1 MRAWLGNFVTAG
13 ITHFAS
19 ACVSGWL
26 SLICMSQPLFT
37 NRSFVASAVCCALC
51 ATTTALGAET
61 KRRDYDLPGG
71 DAASTLKQFAD
82 ACGEQVVYLVDNV
95 RGVTTNAVAGR
106 FTAREALDRM
116 LAGTRLLATQ
126 DEGTGALVVGRKR
139 PAEPST
145 PAKSDRHGMSEESPQ
160 SMKRKNVISHLGA
173 WLAILLAP
181 VDRAAGA
188 ESVPQSGG
196 EPKEETL
203 VLSIFEV
210 TGDKDEGYRST
221 QTIAGTRTLEELR
234 DTPNSISIINREL
247 IDDLGVTTMAELSA
261 FGVTGEIDTNVEA
274 NRTSYDFRGTAG
286 TQLRNGI
293 LWLLPKDTYNLE
305 RVEILRGPTAF
316 LYGEGNPGGALNQVT
331 KQALT
336 RNFAKMSLSFG
347 SDNAYRAEFDVN
359 RRITDKM
366 GARLNLVYDESDG
379 FLNHT
384 HRNFKGLYLAL
395 NYRPF
400 QGTNISANFE
410 YGRNHEIRGSN
421 ILADRFSTTERT
433 GATSAYSVTNGGL
446 TYLPDSGQLLNS
458 VATRFSGGTGIAVTD
473 ESVLPRTLNFQGPDS
488 YFRQHY
494 DSIQV
499 TVDQRVMPNFNVQAN
514 MILQTS
520 DRYIR
525 TRAGSLASGVYLDAN
540 RNLPDGT
547 ANPNFNRYYT
557 EFYERKQFMAEPQK
571 NFRLTAVYDLKTRYT
586 TQRIMAMGSYHAST
600 PNQRFHSEFVD
611 PASSSFVGTLRSDN
625 SLAAHQAN
633 LAVLQRNFFYRR
645 FYLGDG
651 DGEAITS
658 RGVIPGRSVIMR
670 DIVADGANG
679 HQTRRD
685 WRAPAYG
692 IGASGSYFNGRLRSL
707 LGWRR
712 DSFLQEPTLD
722 YYNHVTGETY
732 FLPTTAQVRN
742 RFFKNS
748 ANAGGVVHLAKFVS
762 AYFNYAESVNVSNG
776 PGGVGIV
783 PGTTRGLLLG
793 DGRET
798 GLRWSFFE
806 GRLESN
812 WTYYVTNAFNNN
824 SNPAVPTIVK
834 NELVD
839 LFSELVPNGIDTQT
853 SVASGLEF
861 ETVANLS
868 KNWRLT
874 WNFSTNELET
884 SDRYPQLRSYQARA
898 NAANQPIPETELF
911 LASAPE
917 GTPVP
922 GFTKVR
928 SNLVTNYSF
937 DRGPLKGFSVG
948 GSVQYRDRAYR
959 GNFDLNRDNF
969 AEELWTPG
977 YTVWNFMA
985 GYRTVLLGRKTEFRF
1000 NLNNVFDK
1008 EYFRST
1014 SLASGAWG
1022 AERSFRLTARI
1033 DL

>member
-1 MRAWLGNFVTAG
+1 MTQRLLPVR
-13 ITHFAS
+13 
-19 ACVSGWL
+19 
-26 SLICMSQPLFT
+26 PL
-37 NRSFVASAVCCALC
+37 VASALCCALGVASGAV
-51 ATTTALGAET
+51 ATEAP
-61 KRRDYDLPGG
+61 RRHFDLPAG
-71 DAASTLKQFAD
+71 DAATTLKQFAAD
-82 ACGEQVVYLVDNV
+82 SGEQIVYLVDNV
-95 RGVTTNAVAGR
+95 RGETTNGVKGE
-106 FTAREALDRM
+106 FSAREALDRM

-126 DEGTGALVVGRKR
+126 DRRTGALVVGRR
-139 PAEPST
+139 RTAEAPPPAATERSAPPPNEST
-145 PAKSDRHGMSEESPQ
+145 HD
-160 SMKRKNVISHLGA
+160 MKRKNVLSLLGA
-173 WLAILLAP
+173 WLAVLLAP
-181 VDRAAGA
+181 AEPLAAAADPAPTDGRNDA
-188 ESVPQSGG
+188 AV
-196 EPKEETL
+196 

-247 IDDLGVTTMAELSA
+247 IDDLGVTTMAELST
-261 FGVTGEIDTNVEA
+261 FGVTGEVGDNIEA

-293 LWLLPKDTYNLE
+293 LWLLPKDTFNLE

-336 RNFAKMSLSFG
+336 RNFEKVSLSVG
-347 SDNAYRAEFDVN
+347 SNEAYRAELDVN
-359 RRITDKM
+359 RRITNEL
-366 GARLNLVYDESDG
+366 GVRLNFVRDESEG

-384 HRNFKGLYLAL
+384 NRSFTGLYLAL

-400 QGTNISANFE
+400 QGTNIHANFE

-433 GATSAYSVTNGGL
+433 GATSAYAVTNGGF
-446 TYLPDSGQLLNS
+446 TYLPALGRIVNT
-458 VATRFSGGTGIAVTD
+458 VGARFSGGTGIALTD
-473 ESVLPRTLNFQGPDS
+473 DGILPRKVNFQGPDS

-494 DSIQV
+494 DSLQL
-499 TVDQRVMPNFNVQAN
+499 TVDQRVVPNFNLQAN
-514 MILQTS
+514 LILQTS

-525 TRAGSLASGVYLDAN
+525 TRAGSLSGGVYLDAN
-540 RNLPDGT
+540 RTLADGT

-557 EFYERKQFMAEPQK
+557 EFYDRKQFMAEPQK
-571 NFRLTAVYDLKTRYT
+571 NFRLTAVYDLKTRFT

-611 PASSSFVGTLRSDN
+611 PASSSFVGTLRGDN

-651 DGEAITS
+651 DNAEMTR

-670 DIVADGANG
+670 DIVADGAAG
-679 HQTRRD
+679 HSTRRD

-692 IGASGSYFNGRLRSL
+692 IGASGSYFKGRLRSL
-707 LGWRR
+707 VGWRR

-732 FLPTTAQVRN
+732 FLPTTAQARN
-742 RFFKNS
+742 RFYKAS
-748 ANAGGVVHLAKFVS
+748 TNAGGVVHLARFVS

-798 GLRWSFFE
+798 GLRWSFFG

-824 SNPAVPTIVK
+824 SNPAVPTAVK
-834 NELVD
+834 NELVAY
-839 LFSELVPNGIDTQT
+839 FPELVAAGIDTQT
-853 SVASGLEF
+853 SVATGFEF

-868 KNWRLT
+868 KQWRLT
-874 WNFSTNELET
+874 WNFSTNDLET

-898 NAANQPIPETELF
+898 KSANHAIPETEQF

-922 GFTKVR
+922 GFTKIR
-928 SNLVTNYSF
+928 TNLVTNYSF

-948 GSVQYRDRAYR
+948 GSVQYRDRGYR
-959 GNFDLNRDNF
+959 GNFDLDRDGT
-969 AEELWTPG
+969 AEKLWTPG
-977 YTVWNFMA
+977 YTIWNAMA
-985 GYRTVLLGRKTEFRF
+985 GYRTTILNRKVDFRL

-1014 SLASGAWG
+1014 SLASGSWG